1 MSYLTLLVTQQ
12 RASSH
17 STLLPRIDHRTNE
30 SSNQAASQSSR
41 ICIEREHVEEIK
53 VTEIDKCFLTLN
65 LKWNYIYTYYCVN
78 LRDYFRNIINLFKV
92 NYNVLNISIRIH
104 NNLYL
109 MLCAVSK
116 EFLNNHYLMRYAT
129 IIWVLSDYTFS

>member
-65 LKWNYIYTYYCVN
+65 LK
-78 LRDYFRNIINLFKV
+78 
-92 NYNVLNISIRIH
+92 
-104 NNLYL
+104 
-109 MLCAVSK
+109 
-116 EFLNNHYLMRYAT
+116 
-129 IIWVLSDYTFS
+129 